1 MTSCETGIAERS
13 LIACRVCAITM
24 LGMDALGSRL
34 QNMPDKASIWLAESG
49 PRVDGFESEA
59 QVGE

>member
-1 MTSCETGIAERS
+1 
-13 LIACRVCAITM
+13 M

-34 QNMPDKASIWLAESG
+34 QNMPDKASIWLAELG